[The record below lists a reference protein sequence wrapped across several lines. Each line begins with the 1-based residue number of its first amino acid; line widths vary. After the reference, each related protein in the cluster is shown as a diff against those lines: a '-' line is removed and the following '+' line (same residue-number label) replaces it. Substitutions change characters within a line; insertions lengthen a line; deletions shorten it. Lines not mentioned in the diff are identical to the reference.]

1 MTHYPLLFGFRD
13 LVAGRG
19 FLAGVAV
26 HGRALLMQDDDLG
39 YWMYGVNPGGLAAGG
54 ADVGEAQRS
63 FRETYRTV
71 LFDISEDAN
80 SFEDF
85 EKEVHRFFDETGG
98 WLSDWTDAVNEV
110 KAGRIRQDWFR
121 EADSARAKL
130 AIEVTLLSAE
140 SLEPRLNEP
149 DEQAVLAHAV
159 GF

>member
-26 HGRALLMQDDDLG
+26 NGRALLVHDDDLG

-54 ADVGEAQRS
+54 VDVGEAQHS

-71 LFDISEDAN
+71 LFDIAEDAN
-80 SFEDF
+80 SFEEF
-85 EKEVHRFFDETGG
+85 KAEVHRFFDEAGG
-98 WLSDWTDAVNEV
+98 FLSDWTDAVSEV
-110 KAGRIRQDWFR
+110 RAGTVKQDWFP
-121 EADSARAKL
+121 EADSSRAKL
-130 AIEVTLLSAE
+130 AIEVTPLSADR
-140 SLEPRLNEP
+140 LDPRLNEP

>member
-26 HGRALLMQDDDLG
+26 HGRALLVHDDDLG
-39 YWMYGVNPGGLAAGG
+39 YWMYGVNPSGLAAGG
-54 ADVGEAQRS
+54 ADVGEAQCS

-71 LFDISEDAN
+71 LYDIAEDVD
-80 SFEDF
+80 SFEAF
-85 EKEVHRFFDETGG
+85 EAEVRRFFDEPGG
-98 WLSDWTDAVNEV
+98 FLSDWTEAV
-110 KAGRIRQDWFR
+110 KAAKSGTLKQDWFP

-130 AIEVTLLSAE
+130 GIEVTPLSVDH
-140 SLEPRLNEP
+140 LEPRFNEP
-149 DEQAVLAHAV
+149 DEEPALAKAV